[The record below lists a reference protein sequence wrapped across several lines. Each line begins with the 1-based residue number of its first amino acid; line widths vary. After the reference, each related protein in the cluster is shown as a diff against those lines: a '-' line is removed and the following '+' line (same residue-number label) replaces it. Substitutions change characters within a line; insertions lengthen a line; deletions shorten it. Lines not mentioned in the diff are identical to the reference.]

1 MTAEAHRDIVLVVDD
16 SPDALGFLTEA
27 IERSGATV
35 LVASGGDLAL
45 ALVDEV
51 TPDVILLDAVMP
63 GMDGFE
69 TCRRLKAKPQ
79 LAGVP
84 VIFMTGLTE
93 TAHIVQ
99 GFGAGGADYVT
110 KPIAPDEILARIRVH
125 LASARAAQSAR
136 AALDTTGRTL
146 LAVSAEGAILWTTPL
161 ASRLLGELAPE
172 AEAAQALP
180 PAALDWLRGRLAGTA
195 PASFT
200 LARDPSTGGGAA
212 CTLSFVGR
220 TFEEILLRIAR
231 DAPVAGPDLLRDRL
245 PITAREAEVL
255 FWLTQ
260 GKASR
265 DIGDI
270 LGLSPRTVMKHLESI
285 YGKLGVENRTAAS
298 LIASRHLQADRR

>member
-1 MTAEAHRDIVLVVDD
+1 MAEPHRDIVLVVDD

-35 LVASGGDLAL
+35 LVAAGGDLAL

-51 TPDVILLDAVMP
+51 APDIILLDAVMP

-69 TCRRLKAKPQ
+69 TCRRLKAKPH

-84 VIFMTGLTE
+84 VIFMTGLSE

-99 GFGAGGADYVT
+99 GLGAGGVDYVT
-110 KPIAPDEILARIRVH
+110 KPISPDEILARIRVH
-125 LASARAAQSAR
+125 LAGARAAQSAR

-146 LAVSAEGAILWTTPL
+146 LAVSGDGAILWSTPL
-161 ASRLLGELAPE
+161 ASRLLRDFAPE
-172 AEAAQALP
+172 AEAVQALSP
-180 PAALDWLRGRLAGTA
+180 DARAWLNAHLAGAA
-195 PASFT
+195 PSAFT
-200 LARDPSTGGGAA
+200 LGQGEGA

-220 TFEEILLRIAR
+220 TQDEILLRIAR
-231 DAPVAGPDLLRDRL
+231 EAPAAGPALLRDRL

-270 LGLSPRTVMKHLESI
+270 LGLSPRTVTKHLESI

-298 LIASRHLQADRR
+298 LIASRHLQAERR